1 MRGSNKMKR
10 GGTEWHLEQEDND
23 SKYEGDG
30 GSGYDWRRP
39 DSIYMVSAKVAFDT
53 LDMPDSMKDLHVYRY
68 SRNGCH
74 YFRDYATG
82 ETIITEEVPDE

>member
-30 GSGYDWRRP
+30 GSGYDWRHP
-39 DSIYMVSAKVAFDT
+39 NKIYLVSAQVAFDT
-53 LDMPDSMKDLHVYRY
+53 LDVPYRMKYLYVYRY
-68 SRNGCH
+68 SRDGCH
-74 YFRDYATG
+74 YFREYATG